1 MQYTS
6 DNEYTAS
13 KSVCKPLYNLI
24 LSHDSNYSTEVIEQ
38 QVEAKKE
45 VHSSKRKHS
54 QGSTSNLCSQL
65 TQWSM
70 DLAQEK
76 GASNWLTTLSIDE
89 NGFTVHKSAFC
100 DAIALRYG
108 WLSSNLSSTCTCGK
122 SFTVEHALSCLLGG
136 FPSIHQNEIQD
147 LTANLMAEVCHNV
160 SIEPHLQPITGE
172 TFSAMSANTEDGA

>member
-6 DNEYTAS
+6 DTEYTAS

-24 LSHDSNYSTEVIEQ
+24 LSHDSDYSTEVIEQ
-38 QVEAKKE
+38 QVQK
-45 VHSSKRKHS
+45 
-54 QGSTSNLCSQL
+54 L

-100 DAIALRYG
+100 DAIALSPSQERHSLLCQQTRKMVLDQTLRLMVSGVVNLNGHFLMSEFSISMPLPTTFPHYLVATENMKTLKRENMSFESVRSSRHHSPQ
-108 WLSSNLSSTCTCGK
+108 LSSPQL
-122 SFTVEHALSCLLGG
+122 EA
-136 FPSIHQNEIQD
+136 
-147 LTANLMAEVCHNV
+147 
-160 SIEPHLQPITGE
+160 
-172 TFSAMSANTEDGA
+172 